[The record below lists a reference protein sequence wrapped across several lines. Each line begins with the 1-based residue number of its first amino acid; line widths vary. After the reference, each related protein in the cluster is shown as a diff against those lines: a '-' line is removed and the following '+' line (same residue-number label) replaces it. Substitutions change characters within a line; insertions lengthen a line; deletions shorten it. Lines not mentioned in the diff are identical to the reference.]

1 MLCQDVAWLNDEPAE
16 VQRSQ
21 RAISIAQE
29 KQALLF
35 TFHSAFL
42 AMHLK
47 NIFECRSLQH

>member
-1 MLCQDVAWLNDEPAE
+1 MLRQDIAWLNDEPAE

-29 KQALLF
+29 RQASFF

-42 AMHLK
+42 ATHLED
-47 NIFECRSLQH
+47 IFECR